1 MPCRFMSNELATP
14 TAATKVSCALVSKP
28 VSNGLLQ
35 DGYQKAYFVLES
47 FEEAV
52 GQLRAYCKSITP
64 PDIVEQYLAK

>member
-1 MPCRFMSNELATP
+1 MF
-14 TAATKVSCALVSKP
+14 VSKP
-28 VSNGLLQ
+28 VSIGLLQ

>member
-1 MPCRFMSNELATP
+1 MG
-14 TAATKVSCALVSKP
+14 
-28 VSNGLLQ
+28 NGLLQ

-47 FEEAV
+47 FEKAV